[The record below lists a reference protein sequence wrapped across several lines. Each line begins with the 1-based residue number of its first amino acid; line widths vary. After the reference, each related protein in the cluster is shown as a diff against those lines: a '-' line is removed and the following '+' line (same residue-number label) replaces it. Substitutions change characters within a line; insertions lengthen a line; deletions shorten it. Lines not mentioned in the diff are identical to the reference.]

1 MELMKKPSDETL
13 KHIDFV
19 IQGIENGKYKELAK
33 EVEFHQK
40 LKGEDDP
47 NYFQSLIFALEAA
60 QIDITK
66 LENLTI
72 QQDNDIR
79 QAKIDL
85 ETEYQKVQT
94 LENDVKVIAKGIKYL
109 MNPEPLEKNYELNE
123 ISNWMSNKG
132 IY

>member
-66 LENLTI
+66 LE
-72 QQDNDIR
+72 QQAEQHDIDMK

-85 ETEYQKVQT
+85 ETEYQNVRT
-94 LENDVKVIAKGIKYL
+94 LETDVATIGKAVKYL
-109 MNPEPLEKNYELNE
+109 MQPDPLNKSYELTE
-123 ISNWMSNKG
+123 INNWMSNKG